1 MIVFYCIAQL
11 FRRILYRD
19 ERVIIKTLNTSI
31 LLKVKSD
38 IQSRFQIYIKSTNI
52 SGNHLLP
59 RDNG

>member
-52 SGNHLLP
+52 P

>member
-52 SGNHLLP
+52 SG